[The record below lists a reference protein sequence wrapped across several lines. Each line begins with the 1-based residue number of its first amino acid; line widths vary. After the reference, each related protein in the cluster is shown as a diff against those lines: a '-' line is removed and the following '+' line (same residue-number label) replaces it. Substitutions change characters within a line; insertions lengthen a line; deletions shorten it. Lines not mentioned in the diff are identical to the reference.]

1 MLKRI
6 AIAATALMV
15 AGPLFAGTPV
25 LDRREHNQAQR
36 VRQGVHSG
44 ELTRLEA
51 RRLIR
56 GQYRLRAHEA
66 IAKSDGVVTR
76 RERARLQHQAT
87 VQSRHIYR
95 QKHDG
100 QDRN

>member
-1 MLKRI
+1 MLKKI

-15 AGPLFAGTPV
+15 AGPLLAGTPV

-36 VRQGVHSG
+36 LRQAVHSG
-44 ELTRLEA
+44 ELTSHET

-76 RERARLQHQAT
+76 RERASLQHQAN
-87 VQSRHIYR
+87 VQSHHIYR